1 MHLDNHYLLL
11 SMTPATQDILT
22 IRKTISDALELSF
35 GMTFSAIYID
45 ILWVDNEGAKSV
57 IRVHKE

>member
-1 MHLDNHYLLL
+1 MPLDSHYLLL
-11 SMTPATQDILT
+11 SMNPPTQDVLT

-35 GMTFSAIYID
+35 GMTFFAVYID